1 MVKSISEINKKT
13 IEIKI
18 IIINNII
25 INLGEM
31 YMKTLGNIIWII
43 FGGLEWALALLLSG
57 ITLCFTIIGIP
68 LGIQLFKMAGFVIW
82 PFGRKLI
89 LKPIGGFKL
98 FLNLLWAVLFG
109 WVFALGFVLTGLI
122 FCLTIIGIPFGSQY
136 FKLASFIIMPLGKD
150 FE

>member
-1 MVKSISEINKKT
+1 
-13 IEIKI
+13 
-18 IIINNII
+18 
-25 INLGEM
+25 
-31 YMKTLGNIIWII
+31 MKTLGNIIWII
-43 FGGLEWALALLLSG
+43 FGGLEWALALLFAG
-57 ITLCFTIIGIP
+57 ISLCFTIIGIP
-68 LGIQLFKMAGFVIW
+68 LGVQLLKMSGFVIW

-98 FLNLLWAVLFG
+98 FLNLLLAVLFG

-122 FCLTIIGIPFGSQY
+122 FCLTIIGIPFGNQY

>member
-1 MVKSISEINKKT
+1 
-13 IEIKI
+13 
-18 IIINNII
+18 
-25 INLGEM
+25 M

-43 FGGLEWALALLLSG
+43 FGGLEWALALLFSG

-89 LKPIGGFKL
+89 LKSIGGFKL